1 MSDNFDPGNGPGETP
16 KAASALPPQG
26 VPVPP
31 PMQGY
36 QPNPSAALAITA
48 LVLGILAFLISFIPI
63 LGWLLG
69 IGAVVCGAIGLSKI
83 KKQLAS
89 GKGMAITG
97 IVLGSIGFVAA
108 CGWFILGLIAYA
120 AGAH

>member
-36 QPNPSAALAITA
+36 QPKPSSALAITA
-48 LVLGILAFLISFIPI
+48 LVL
-63 LGWLLG
+63 
-69 IGAVVCGAIGLSKI
+69 
-83 KKQLAS
+83 
-89 GKGMAITG
+89 T
-97 IVLGSIGFVAA
+97 
-108 CGWFILGLIAYA
+108 ILGLLPLFSWSVVCWGWSAWSSP
-120 AGAH
+120 

>member
-1 MSDNFDPGNGPGETP
+1 MGLLMRLS
-16 KAASALPPQG
+16 LPRLRLRRVRQYRRPCRATNQN
-26 VPVPP
+26 PVPP
-31 PMQGY
+31 WLLQ
-36 QPNPSAALAITA
+36 LWF
-48 LVLGILAFLISFIPI
+48 LVFLRSFIPI

-108 CGWFILGLIAYA
+108 CGWFIYGLIAYA